1 MDYSLMLGI
10 DKLQGRIV
18 VGIID
23 YIRQYTWDKQ
33 VEFWVKSRGIIGR
46 PVEPTIMSPGQYS
59 KRFRT
64 AMIEYLTVVPYFD
77 PLPPEPDPESP
88 GADLLAG

>member
-1 MDYSLMLGI
+1 VQLRL
-10 DKLQGRIV
+10 V

-33 VEFWVKSRGIIGR
+33 VETWVKSSGLVVGGNQ
-46 PVEPTIMSPGQYS
+46 PTVVSPKQYM

-64 AMIEYLTVVPYFD
+64 AMESYFTVVPYAD
-77 PLPPEPDPESP
+77 KLPES
-88 GADLLAG
+88 